1 MGQQQTA
8 RQLKKKVY
16 IIENLDCANCAASVE
31 RRLNAMPE
39 IEEAILTFATKQLRI
54 TAENPDALL
63 DKIRQTA
70 AAVEPEVEIYPRT
83 RSGKNG
89 SAREKEC
96 GAEHGHEHCHDD
108 SCSCGHTHAHEH
120 HHDGSCS
127 SEHTPAHSH
136 DHGSSCG
143 CGHTHEHEHHHG
155 DSCSCGYTHED
166 EHHHNASC
174 GCGQE

>member
-89 SAREKEC
+89 SAREKGMRR
-96 GAEHGHEHCHDD
+96 GAR
-108 SCSCGHTHAHEH
+108 A
-120 HHDGSCS
+120 
-127 SEHTPAHSH
+127 
-136 DHGSSCG
+136 
-143 CGHTHEHEHHHG
+143 
-155 DSCSCGYTHED
+155 
-166 EHHHNASC
+166 
-174 GCGQE
+174 